1 MLKPGRIEALQP
13 HRQGVGLQR
22 MQARLR
28 YLSKFVKIFFSWFSR
43 CFWLP
48 YSFSVLKRRQVIQ
61 AMRGSLRWKVSLES
75 STKVF
80 FVFGKESE
88 NGHIRENTG
97 SFILW
102 YIFYAR
108 ESIICFFNIAVNII
122 MGLNTKHLFSVKLG
136 PFPLENPLYKI
147 PT

>member
-1 MLKPGRIEALQP
+1 MKLCSLIDKAL
-13 HRQGVGLQR
+13 V
-22 MQARLR
+22 
-28 YLSKFVKIFFSWFSR
+28 FSACRRVWDICQNVWKY
-43 CFWLP
+43 CFLDLEVVLWLP

-75 STKVF
+75 STKAF

-88 NGHIRENTG
+88 NGHIRENPG

-102 YIFYAR
+102 YISYAR

-122 MGLNTKHLFSVKLG
+122 MGLNTKHLLSVKLV
-136 PFPLENPLYKI
+136 PFPLDNLLYKI